1 MRLVLMVA
9 IGLMLLV
16 SMARP
21 HGRAVG
27 DPLPVCH
34 LNAHGSIIAPPCWP

>member
-16 SMARP
+16 SMARQY
-21 HGRAVG
+21 GRVVG
-27 DPLPVCH
+27 DPLPICH
-34 LNAHGSIIAPPCWP
+34 PNVYGPIIAPPCWP